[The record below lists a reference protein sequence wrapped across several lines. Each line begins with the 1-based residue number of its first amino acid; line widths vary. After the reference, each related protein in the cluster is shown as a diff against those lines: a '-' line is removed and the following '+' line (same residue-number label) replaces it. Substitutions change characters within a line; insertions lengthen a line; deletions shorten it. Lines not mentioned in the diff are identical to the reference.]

1 MSEVVH
7 LLHIKQEAL
16 EKEHDYGGDSD
27 REETWDRANKKEAWA
42 LSPSEME

>member
-1 MSEVVH
+1 MFEVVH

-16 EKEHDYGGDSD
+16 KKEHDEAGDSD
-27 REETWDRANKKEAWA
+27 REETGDRGNKKEAWA